1 MEEEN
6 KKITKVVISKDDEL
20 TDIITSIVD
29 SQNERIVLTF
39 AEDSDLLISPINL
52 KVILETADEQEKL
65 LIAQIIKNSTGV
77 RNANSAGI
85 TAVETTTLPTE
96 DIWEEEIEKRAER
109 LSPKKEQPEK
119 KMKQE
124 KIEDSAKS
132 MIMIDQDIPSP
143 TGQQTEEKTPD
154 FSTKDFS
161 SVEEK
166 KDTSEKPS
174 RGLVVKQEGKKEW
187 WKKNKK
193 FFIMGGIGLILMT
206 FLIAFIYYKT
216 APFVRIRIY
225 VESKE
230 ASVEKIFTGDEN
242 IKEIDFE
249 TEKIPIKTET
259 VEKAS
264 SSNVRA
270 TGKSYKGEKAKGNVS
285 IFYLNVEDCSKSVT
299 LPAGHTLT
307 SEAGKIFRTEESVTV
322 SCAEQLKTV
331 KVVASDIGEEYNL
344 STTSF
349 SVQNYAVTDIKGT
362 STQPFTGG
370 MKEEYTV
377 LTAGDVNTAVE
388 DLKKISFAEGEQ
400 ELKDKSGGSWKIIED
415 SIKSELDKDSIKTS
429 AKVGEEA
436 SDVSLEIK
444 IKSTATFY
452 MREGFEKK
460 IADLLTQEAEAKNL
474 FETDK
479 DLTLTLSQ
487 DVKTDVNVVE
497 STPASTKIKLSAKG
511 SVQPKIE
518 KETVVDALKG
528 KKWEDGMSV
537 LKGFVFSEKE
547 TEVVFEP
554 KNFPEKLKYFPA
566 KHGGINVEFT
576 KVL

>member
-143 TGQQTEEKTPD
+143 TVQETEEKTPD

-193 FFIMGGIGLILMT
+193 FFIMGGIGLVLMT

-230 ASVEKIFTGDEN
+230 ATVEKVLTGDEN

-249 TEKIPIKTET
+249 AEKIPIKTET
-259 VEKAS
+259 AEKERSA
-264 SSNVRA
+264 NVRA
-270 TGKSYKGEKAKGNVS
+270 TGKAYKGEKAKGNVS

-537 LKGFVFSEKE
+537 LKGFIFSEKE

>member
-20 TDIITSIVD
+20 TDIITSIID
-29 SQNERIVLTF
+29 SKNERVVLTF

-52 KVILETADEQEKL
+52 KVILQTADEQEKL

-77 RNANSAGI
+77 RNATVAGI
-85 TAVETTTLPTE
+85 TAIETTTLPTE

-109 LSPKKEQPEK
+109 LSPTKEKEEK
-119 KMKQE
+119 VERKNQ
-124 KIEDSAKS
+124 EDSAKS
-132 MIMIDQDIPSP
+132 TIMIDQDIPTP
-143 TGQQTEEKTPD
+143 TTPEPTEKTPD

-161 SVEEK
+161 SVDEK
-166 KDTSEKPS
+166 KDTPEKPS

-193 FFIMGGIGLILMT
+193 FFIMGGVGACLIT
-206 FLIAFIYYKT
+206 FLMAFIYYKT

-230 ASVEKIFTGDEN
+230 ATVEKVFTGDEN

-249 TEKIPIKTET
+249 AEKIPIKSES
-259 VEKAS
+259 VEKER

-270 TGKSYKGEKAKGNVS
+270 TGKAYKGEKAKGNVS

-307 SEAGKIFRTEESVTV
+307 SEAGKIFRTEEAVTV

-344 STTSF
+344 ATTSF

-400 ELKDKSGGSWKIIED
+400 ELKDKSGGSWQIIED
-415 SIKSELDKDSIKTS
+415 SIKSELVKDSIKTS
-429 AKVGEEA
+429 VKVGEEA
-436 SDVSLEIK
+436 TDVSLEIK

-452 MREGFEKK
+452 MKEGFEKK
-460 IADLLTQEAEAKNL
+460 VADLLTQEAEVKNL

-479 DLTLTLSQ
+479 NLTLTLSK
-487 DVKTDVNVVE
+487 DVKTEVSVVE

-528 KKWEDGMSV
+528 KKWEDGQNV

-554 KNFPEKLKYFPA
+554 KNFPERLKYFPT
-566 KHGGINVEFT
+566 KQGGINVEFT
-576 KVL
+576 KVH